1 MKLRKRLLLLTVISI
16 VIGILLPTS
25 VIFPQSQL
33 KVYDVPGGGG
43 NTSSNKSSS
52 SDNIYI
58 YVLGGA
64 IILGLVVYAIL
75 KDKEEEKEDDSDTTS
90 AVNNINLKGLAS
102 FSNNFDVN
110 INKVKDTLPVDLL
123 IGIENEKAY
132 VSDRRYVLGIS
143 VKF

>member
-16 VIGILLPTS
+16 IIGILLPTS
-25 VIFPQSQL
+25 IIFPQNQL
-33 KVYDVPGGGG
+33 HVYDVPGGGG
-43 NTSSNKSSS
+43 SSSSNKSST
-52 SDNIYI
+52 DNIYI

-64 IILGLVVYAIL
+64 IILGVVVYAIL
-75 KDKEEEKEDDSDTTS
+75 KDKKKEKEDDSDTTS

-110 INKVKDTLPVDLL
+110 INKVKDTMPVDLL

-132 VSDRRYVLGIS
+132 VSDRRYVLGIL